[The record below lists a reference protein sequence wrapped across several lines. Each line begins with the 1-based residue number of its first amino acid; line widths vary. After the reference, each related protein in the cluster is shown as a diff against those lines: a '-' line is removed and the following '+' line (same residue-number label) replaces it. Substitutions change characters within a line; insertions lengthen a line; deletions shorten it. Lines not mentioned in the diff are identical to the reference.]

1 MKESNF
7 TTASHGARNAVRSA
21 ALDDVASDWLVRR
34 YAGFSAEEEAEFQR
48 WLSTDEGHGAAFAR
62 IEAAWTALNRPRELG
77 EAGAVSQELRARNRW
92 RQRRQTR
99 YVFATAGLAAAA
111 ALVFALL
118 PPDAPRSFPSTPITV
133 TVKPDRQVLPDG
145 SSVELNAAAEIEV
158 VFSSHA
164 RGVRLVRG
172 EALFAVAK
180 DANRPFVV
188 TAGAVEVRAVGTAFA
203 VRYAPKQVDVL
214 VTEGHVAVER
224 VERATPASQPGVGG
238 GGDANRSESRT
249 LAAGQR
255 IAIQIDPPAS
265 PSSPVPA
272 VLQMTAPEIESA
284 LAWRGKRLEFTGTP
298 LAEAVALLNRH
309 NRLQFSIADPAIA
322 ALQISGIFWA
332 DDPDGFAR
340 LLATGM
346 NVSNERRGDAIL
358 LRGR

>member
-1 MKESNF
+1 MKES
-7 TTASHGARNAVRSA
+7 TSTAASLGARNAVGSD

-34 YAGFSAEEEAEFQR
+34 YAGFSAEEEAEFRR
-48 WLSTDEGHGAAFAR
+48 WLSTDARHGEAFAR
-62 IEAAWTALNRPRELG
+62 IETAWTALNRPRELG
-77 EAGAVSQELRARNRW
+77 EAGAVSQELRARNRR
-92 RQRRQTR
+92 RQRRQTT
-99 YVFATAGLAAAA
+99 YGFATAGLAAAA

-145 SSVELNAAAEIEV
+145 SRVELNAGAEIEV
-158 VFSSHA
+158 AFSPQA

-172 EALFAVAK
+172 EALFAVAR
-180 DANRPFVV
+180 DADRPFIV

-203 VRYAPKQVDVL
+203 VRYEPKEVDVI

-224 VERATPASQPGVGG
+224 VELAMPASQPRVGG
-238 GGDANRSESRT
+238 GGEANRSESRT

-255 IAIQIDPPAS
+255 LAIQIDPLAS

-272 VLQMTAPEIESA
+272 VLHMTARQIESA

-298 LAEAVALLNRH
+298 LAEAVVLLNRH
-309 NRLQFSIADPAIA
+309 NRIQFSIADPAIS

-346 NVSNERRGDAIL
+346 NVSHERVGDTIL